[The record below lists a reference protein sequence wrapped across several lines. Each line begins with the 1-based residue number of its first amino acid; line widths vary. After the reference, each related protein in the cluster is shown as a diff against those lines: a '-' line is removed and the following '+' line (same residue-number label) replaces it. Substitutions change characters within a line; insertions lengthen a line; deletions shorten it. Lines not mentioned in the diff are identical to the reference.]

1 MINNTKWSIN
11 MSDKQ
16 LTSMLKQY
24 GYSER
29 HIERMLLW
37 RNIK

>member
-1 MINNTKWSIN
+1 MMNNIKWAMD

-16 LTSMLKQY
+16 LISILQQY